1 MTSDKLSD
9 LSYCQDTC
17 LATVCVIVVVI
28 ISKAYYLLFNALKIL
43 QTGQRESTENKAA
56 IGAYLWVK
64 TAAPLNLKHVIEHLV
79 LVQLS

>member
-1 MTSDKLSD
+1 MP
-9 LSYCQDTC
+9 
-17 LATVCVIVVVI
+17 
-28 ISKAYYLLFNALKIL
+28 LKII
-43 QTGQRESTENKAA
+43 QTSQHESTKNKAA